1 MAVRP
6 AIPAKWDD
14 VITYVM
20 RAHNVRRESLFSHMR
35 KRKYVRARWEAWYML
50 KLSGWTYTAIAGGFD
65 RDHTTVMHGV
75 AEWSKLIS
83 GTGRLVTAIPDR
95 RTRGA

>member
-1 MAVRP
+1 
-6 AIPAKWDD
+6 
-14 VITYVM
+14 
-20 RAHNVRRESLFSHMR
+20 
-35 KRKYVRARWEAWYML
+35 ML